1 MALSRR
7 AIAGRIPVF
16 GRDPQPS
23 HIGDRVSGAA
33 GGHPTTVTAAA
44 RAAKAFPGPRR
55 AATLANVINS

>member
-44 RAAKAFPGPRR
+44 RAVAALPGPRQTV
-55 AATLANVINS
+55 ASANVIDS